1 MRQLYGHNLHRLKE
15 YGKIKKSEDSEEC
28 MRAYLFRIRFVA
40 SIIAV
45 TVLPIVVTGIVLL
58 NIAERALLEEKQA
71 KLIAITQ
78 QLDYALPND
87 FATLLRQQNGLKQN
101 RQQQIALLHKS
112 LLPVTDKIANAN
124 PGIGVGYYAAELDAI
139 LTYGPSAE
147 MGQYVGKPID
157 SSHPGRE
164 VMRTG
169 IMKVAIGEQVR
180 GNIMNA
186 MYPLIRDGKVIGYA
200 WANELMSNIDVQ
212 LAGMRQGIYAILAI
226 GCLVAAAASGL
237 LVHRLEVIITEIK
250 TGLRQLSGNLSFR
263 MKRMAGEPGEIIEAV
278 NKLAEDLQASQ
289 THTENIIQ
297 SMDSGVIAL
306 NPQSVVTVWN
316 HAAERITGIN
326 AEKAVGKSLPE
337 LPGIEKGISL
347 LLQDTLTNGKTCR
360 DIEIAC
366 KVNERASVIKITTSI
381 LRNPLGVTLGAIA
394 VMEDLTAYKV
404 MEHKLAQA
412 KRLAV
417 LGELAASI
425 AHEVRN
431 PLTSIKAFTQIIEE
445 ELPQN
450 HDSREY
456 TAIIVEEVERLNR
469 FADEL
474 LLFSRPTVERHLP
487 VRIQEVL
494 EHTLLLVEHSAV
506 KQGIFIIKKEKGS
519 IPQVE
524 ASPELLKQVFLNIL
538 LNAIQATPAGGR
550 IELEV
555 EAVAGQVLIHCAND
569 GSSIEEAHLLSIFEP
584 FFTTK
589 KSGTGLGLSIS
600 QRIVQAYGGHIS
612 VKNINT
618 GVRFTVALPA
628 KREEDSE

>member
-1 MRQLYGHNLHRLKE
+1 
-15 YGKIKKSEDSEEC
+15 
-28 MRAYLFRIRFVA
+28 
-40 SIIAV
+40 
-45 TVLPIVVTGIVLL
+45 
-58 NIAERALLEEKQA
+58 
-71 KLIAITQ
+71 
-78 QLDYALPND
+78 
-87 FATLLRQQNGLKQN
+87 
-101 RQQQIALLHKS
+101 
-112 LLPVTDKIANAN
+112 
-124 PGIGVGYYAAELDAI
+124 
-139 LTYGPSAE
+139 
-147 MGQYVGKPID
+147 
-157 SSHPGRE
+157 
-164 VMRTG
+164 
-169 IMKVAIGEQVR
+169 
-180 GNIMNA
+180 
-186 MYPLIRDGKVIGYA
+186 
-200 WANELMSNIDVQ
+200 MS
-212 LAGMRQGIYAILAI
+212 
-226 GCLVAAAASGL
+226 
-237 LVHRLEVIITEIK
+237 
-250 TGLRQLSGNLSFR
+250 NLSFR

-381 LRNPLGVTLGAIA
+381 L
-394 VMEDLTAYKV
+394 
-404 MEHKLAQA
+404 
-412 KRLAV
+412 
-417 LGELAASI
+417 
-425 AHEVRN
+425 RN

-569 GSSIEEAHLLSIFEP
+569 GVMKPWKQTMDCKHWRKRS
-584 FFTTK
+584 
-589 KSGTGLGLSIS
+589 
-600 QRIVQAYGGHIS
+600 
-612 VKNINT
+612 NT
-618 GVRFTVALPA
+618 PPM
-628 KREEDSE
+628 